1 MATLQN
7 TTVTGTLAATTFSG
21 PGGDINGFNT
31 SIITSQLPAVVATS
45 GTVVNRTDYNNA
57 TRIGLTSSAND
68 QVFSFTITKLQTASS
83 LWIKGIIPM
92 GGEDANVTNSGICWY
107 IAIDGVKN
115 YTGIGSNNLDSQGC
129 GVILSQL
136 RTGISSGTR
145 TMSFGWTTIDGQS
158 IRYAGSINQNGVSSG
173 DGRNRQNGTFITV
186 WELK

>member
-7 TTVTGTLAATTFSG
+7 TTVNGTLAATTFSG
-21 PGGDINGFNT
+21 PGGNISGFNT
-31 SIITSQLPAVVATS
+31 SVITSQLSQTLATS

-57 TRIGLTSSAND
+57 TRIVLSSSANIE
-68 QVFSFTITKLQTASS
+68 VFSFTITKLQTASS

-92 GGEDANVTNSGICWY
+92 AGGDQNVTNSGLCWY

-129 GVILSQL
+129 GIVLSQL

-145 TMSFGWTTIDGQS
+145 TISFGWTTIDGQA
-158 IRYAGSINQNGVSSG
+158 IRYASTINQNTS
-173 DGRNRQNGTFITV
+173 DADARNRQNGTFITV